1 MPKENLWQSQQTVSK
16 TIPREPPPKRGFT
29 EILIQAF
36 NDNPP
41 LSLNAFCVCRQ
52 REPASAADW
61 DKGGTA
67 EEYGETNYNTTL
79 LTKYHFQSEMSNKI
93 VAYLKFL
100 CKNVQYRWQEIK
112 IKI

>member
-41 LSLNAFCVCRQ
+41 LSLNAFYVCRQ
-52 REPASAADW
+52 QKLTSAADW
-61 DKGGTA
+61 NKGGTA
-67 EEYGETNYNTTL
+67 EEYGETNYTAICLQNITARTKY
-79 LTKYHFQSEMSNKI
+79 LTKLLP
-93 VAYLKFL
+93 A
-100 CKNVQYRWQEIK
+100 
-112 IKI
+112 

>member
-1 MPKENLWQSQQTVSK
+1 MPKEDLWQSQQTVSK

-29 EILIQAF
+29 EISIQAF

-52 REPASAADW
+52 RELASAADW
-61 DKGGTA
+61 GKGGTA
-67 EEYGETNYNTTL
+67 EEYGRRITACL
-79 LTKYHFQSEMSNKI
+79 LTKYHRQNKISNKI
-93 VAYLKFL
+93 TIRIKFL
-100 CKNVQYRWQEIK
+100 YKNVQYGWQEIK

>member
-52 REPASAADW
+52 REPASATNW

-67 EEYGETNYNTTL
+67 EEYVETNYNVICLQNITARTKN
-79 LTKYHFQSEMSNKI
+79 LTKLLP
-93 VAYLKFL
+93 A
-100 CKNVQYRWQEIK
+100 
-112 IKI
+112 

>member
-52 REPASAADW
+52 QEPTSAADW
-61 DKGGTA
+61 DKGGTV
-67 EEYGETNYNTTL
+67 EEYGETNYNVICLQNITVRTKY
-79 LTKYHFQSEMSNKI
+79 LTKLLP
-93 VAYLKFL
+93 A
-100 CKNVQYRWQEIK
+100 
-112 IKI
+112 

>member
-52 REPASAADW
+52 REPTSAADW
-61 DKGGTA
+61 DKGGDGGGIRGD
-67 EEYGETNYNTTL
+67 ELQRHL
-79 LTKYHFQSEMSNKI
+79 LTKYHCQNKISNKI
-93 VAYLKFL
+93 AACIKLL
-100 CKNVQYRWQEIK
+100 CKNVQYG
-112 IKI
+112 